1 MSFGERLK
9 GAVIAIVVCILS
21 APIAVG
27 ITIALLP
34 LWRWVEATFGVESV
48 GHSGPAGW
56 CYLAT
61 YIVFLIC
68 VAFIWHAAMRR
79 AMRVK

>member
-1 MSFGERLK
+1 MTFAERLK
-9 GAVIAIVVCILS
+9 GVGMAIAVCILS

-34 LWRWVEATFGVESV
+34 LWRWVEAATGIESI

-61 YIVFLIC
+61 YIAFLVGVAVFWRI
-68 VAFIWHAAMRR
+68 MRRR
-79 AMRVK
+79 AMRGG